1 LIIQKKEQFM
11 AAIILDGQ
19 QLAHEKRHALMHACQ
34 RLNYQLR
41 FVVFLIGSN
50 LASEI
55 YVQRKRQAALKVGI
69 DCVIKHFDDNVQ
81 ELALLAE
88 IEACNQDKTIHGMI
102 VQLPLPKH
110 INSSKIIES
119 IAVNKDIDGFH
130 PYNLG
135 RLALGEPLL
144 RSCTPYG
151 IIQLLEHYKI
161 DLKAKN
167 CLVIGASRIV
177 GRPMMLELLAKKAT
191 PTICHSQTKGLDHLV
206 HHADIIITATG
217 HLDIIHTSILQG
229 HQVLIDVGIHRM
241 PDNSIRGDINFKEAL
256 NKVAYI
262 TPVPGGVGPMTVSTL
277 LQNVLAASKLQA
289 RN

>member
-1 LIIQKKEQFM
+1 M

-19 QLAHEKRHALMHACQ
+19 QLALEKRQALMHACQ
-34 RLNYQLR
+34 HLNHQLR

-50 LASEI
+50 PASVI
-55 YVQRKRQAALKVGI
+55 YVQRKQQAALKVGI
-69 DCVIKHFDDNVQ
+69 DCVIKQFDDNVQ
-81 ELALLAE
+81 ERTLLAE

-119 IAVNKDIDGFH
+119 IAVVKDIDGFH

-161 DLKAKN
+161 DLTGKN

-177 GRPMMLELLAKKAT
+177 GRPMMLELLAQKAT
-191 PTICHSQTKGLDHLV
+191 PTICHSQTISLENLV
-206 HHADIIITATG
+206 RSSDIIITATG
-217 HLDIIHTSILQG
+217 HLDIVKTSVLQS

-277 LQNVLAASKLQA
+277 LQNVLAASRLQA
-289 RN
+289 RT